1 VECEFSKTTPLA
13 FNNKANKT
21 KYQPHM
27 QLNAKDVTRQVITL
41 EPNRTL
47 YDSRNS
53 LLRYNISRIVV
64 AKDNKPLG
72 IVTEKDISQFL
83 YREVPNRRLNEIRLD
98 EIMSKN
104 LVTAREE
111 DDLKAC
117 AKLMLENKISSIIV
131 IDNNNGLK
139 GIFTKSDL
147 IDVYA
152 KYYPRKNLVDE
163 YMTKRVITVAP
174 DENLHMILLLMADME
189 LSRVVVTRNQKPVG
203 IVTGHD
209 LLPLGALFGTGTAG
223 RYQTPQEQLTL
234 RSRNIPSG
242 IKAALIVEDI
252 MTYDPTT
259 IAMNSDLVQA
269 AQIMTRNRISGLPV
283 VQENSNDAGD
293 LVGIITKTDIVKAL
307 ASSIN

>member
-1 VECEFSKTTPLA
+1 VECEFSKTTLLA
-13 FNNKANKT
+13 FNNKANQT

-27 QLNAKDVTRQVITL
+27 QLDAKDVTRQAITL

-98 EIMSKN
+98 EIMSKK

-147 IDVYA
+147 VDAYA
-152 KYYPRKNLVDE
+152 KYYPKKNLVDE
-163 YMTKRVITVAP
+163 YMTKKVITVAP

-209 LLPLGALFGTGTAG
+209 LLPLGGK
-223 RYQTPQEQLTL
+223 YQTPQEELTL

-252 MTYDPTT
+252 MTYGPTT

-283 VQENSNDAGD
+283 VQENSNDAGN
-293 LVGIITKTDIVKAL
+293 LVGIITKTDIIKAL